1 MATSSSRLK
10 SRSGSGCLSALRPP
24 QTLPMAMAIMM
35 VPMITV
41 HTICD
46 EEKYGAS
53 RRLAPS
59 SMAMTDMPEKKL
71 VAYRN
76 TLRPRMGAPC
86 FSMRG
91 KPPLISKTYDSTAR
105 RIME

>member
-1 MATSSSRLK
+1 MRAVHTATSSSRLK

-41 HTICD
+41 QTIC
-46 EEKYGAS
+46 ELEKYGAS

-59 SMAMTDMPEKKL
+59 SMAITDMPEKKD
-71 VAYRN
+71 VA
-76 TLRPRMGAPC
+76 
-86 FSMRG
+86 
-91 KPPLISKTYDSTAR
+91 
-105 RIME
+105 